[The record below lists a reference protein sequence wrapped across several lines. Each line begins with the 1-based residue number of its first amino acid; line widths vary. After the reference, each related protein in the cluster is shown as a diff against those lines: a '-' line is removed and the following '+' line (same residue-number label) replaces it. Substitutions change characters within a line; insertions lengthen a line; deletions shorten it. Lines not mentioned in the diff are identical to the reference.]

1 VGAISIA
8 GTWRTTAAPADVWD
22 VIVDLRT
29 WPRWWPAIRHV
40 EPVQGEEHAPD
51 VARFTFDTPSPLRPV
66 VVELSVT
73 DRSDH
78 ERLVVTA
85 TDGPLIGAGT
95 IDLSAIDDGTATSF
109 DLSLRV
115 RSLLLRPVEHVLG
128 RAASN
133 GGRERLRRAGD
144 DLATLA
150 GGEPLDHDV

>member
-1 VGAISIA
+1 MGAITIT

-40 EPVQGEEHAPD
+40 EPVAGDDHAPE

-73 DRSDH
+73 DRTDH

-85 TDGPLIGAGT
+85 TDGPLTGTGA
-95 IDLSAIDDGTATSF
+95 IDLAAIEDGTAAAF

-115 RSLLLRPVEHVLG
+115 RSLLLRPVERVLR
-128 RAASN
+128 RAASHR
-133 GGRERLRRAGD
+133 GRERLRRAGD
-144 DLATLA
+144 DLAALA
-150 GGEPLDHDV
+150 GGEPLQHDV